1 MLECDIA
8 GSRNIFPLKLHQE
21 KRFLDY
27 SMSERRETD
36 KSLCLSKISALR
48 KLTCHQ
54 ELDFIIFD
62 FKKSSRK
69 FISPVQRVAG
79 VP

>member
-8 GSRNIFPLKLHQE
+8 GSRNIFPLKLYQE

-27 SMSERRETD
+27 SMSEKRKTD
-36 KSLCLSKISALR
+36 KSYLSKISALR
-48 KLTCHQ
+48 KLTCLQ

-69 FISPVQRVAG
+69 LISPVQRVAG
-79 VP
+79 IP

>member
-27 SMSERRETD
+27 SMSEKRKTD
-36 KSLCLSKISALR
+36 KSYLSKISALR
-48 KLTCHQ
+48 KLTFLQ

-62 FKKSSRK
+62 FEKSSRK

-79 VP
+79 AP